1 MRLQINPLVRHITK
15 HMLLYTLQN
24 YCRRFYS
31 QSAESLIEAKSLSMI
46 RGEKRAGSD
55 KCLHQNFRGRGGKK
69 IFKNSPKSNTYLMK
83 VLDVQ
88 DSDGEKYS
96 ITLTQYNKIFSPNQ

>member
-1 MRLQINPLVRHITK
+1 MKGMRLQINPLVRHIIK

-46 RGEKRAGSD
+46 RGEKEQEVTNVYTKTSEVRVERRFF
-55 KCLHQNFRGRGGKK
+55 KTPQN
-69 IFKNSPKSNTYLMK
+69 L
-83 VLDVQ
+83 
-88 DSDGEKYS
+88 
-96 ITLTQYNKIFSPNQ
+96 TLI